1 MDEIKEKNI
10 NNMTLQTVDRALAV
24 LEMLAIQPMS
34 IQELEVKTGLNRTT
48 VARLVQTLAAREY
61 IEKAEQSNRYRIG
74 LKVVEIGSIRLN
86 QMELKTEAIPF
97 LRELSQKLNQVCH
110 MGQLSHGEVVYIEK
124 IEPIASIRMY
134 SAIGK
139 RVPMHTTSLGKM
151 LASDLTDEAVREILK
166 TKGMRRYTDH
176 TIVDMDVYI
185 DEISRVRQQGFAM
198 DNAENEADIYCIAA
212 PVRDYRG
219 KMIAA
224 ISTTNT
230 THKRPPDADVIEMV
244 KSTAQNISAR
254 MGYNQ

>member
-1 MDEIKEKNI
+1 M

-24 LEMLAIQPMS
+24 LEMLAIQPMN
-34 IQELEVKTGLNRTT
+34 IQELEVKTGWNRTT
-48 VARLVQTLAAREY
+48 VTRLVQTLAAREY
-61 IEKAEQSNRYRIG
+61 IEKAETTNRYRVG

-139 RVPMHTTSLGKM
+139 RVPMHTTALGKM
-151 LASDLTDEAVREILK
+151 LASDLADDEILSILER
-166 TKGMRRYTDH
+166 KGMRRYTDH
-176 TIVDMDVYI
+176 TIVDEKAYLE
-185 DEISRVRQQGFAM
+185 EIARVRSQGYAT

-212 PVRDYRG
+212 PVKDYRG
-219 KMIAA
+219 IIIAA
-224 ISTTNT
+224 ISTTNIT
-230 THKRPPDADVIEMV
+230 NKRPPDAEVIASV
-244 KSTAQNISAR
+244 QSTGLNISRR
-254 MGYNQ
+254 MGYDDK

>member
-1 MDEIKEKNI
+1 M
-10 NNMTLQTVDRALAV
+10 NNMTLQTVDRAMAL

-34 IQELEVKTGLNRTT
+34 ISELEVKTGLNRTT
-48 VARLVQTLAAREY
+48 VTRLVQTLAAREY

-139 RVPMHTTSLGKM
+139 RVPMHTTALGKM
-151 LASDLTDEAVREILK
+151 LASGLTDDEILSILGK
-166 TKGMRRYTDH
+166 REMRRYTEH
-176 TIVDMDVYI
+176 TIVEEQVYLE
-185 DEISRVRQQGFAM
+185 EIARVRTQGFAM

-219 KMIAA
+219 SIIAA

-230 THKRPPDADVIEMV
+230 TDRRQSDADVIDRV
-244 KSTAQNISAR
+244 KNTGLQISKR
-254 MGYNQ
+254 MGYGGH

>member
-1 MDEIKEKNI
+1 M

-24 LEMLAIQPMS
+24 LEMLAIQPMN
-34 IQELEVKTGLNRTT
+34 IQELEVKTGWNRTSVT
-48 VARLVQTLAAREY
+48 RLVQTLAAREY
-61 IEKAEQSNRYRIG
+61 IEKSETSNRYRIG

-139 RVPMHTTSLGKM
+139 RVPMHTTALGKM
-151 LASDLTDEAVREILK
+151 LASDLADDEVLSILER
-166 TKGMRRYTDH
+166 KGMRRYTDH
-176 TIVDMDVYI
+176 TIVDEKAYLE
-185 DEISRVRQQGFAM
+185 EIARVRSQGYAT

-212 PVRDYRG
+212 PVKDYRG
-219 KMIAA
+219 SIIAA
-224 ISTTNT
+224 ISTTNIT
-230 THKRPPDADVIEMV
+230 NKRPPDAEVIASV
-244 KSTAQNISAR
+244 QSTGLNISRR
-254 MGYNQ
+254 MGYDDK